1 MEETQNMHALAAN
14 REQIIVKTSIVG
26 IVTNLMLAAFKAV
39 VGFLSNSIAII
50 LDAVNNLSDA
60 LSSVITIIGAKLA
73 GKLPDKK
80 HPLGHGRIEYL
91 SAMLVS
97 ALVLY
102 AGITAL
108 IESVKKI
115 LHPEVPRYS
124 LLTLIILVVAIIVK
138 LALGKYVKTKGR
150 QANSG
155 ALIASGSDASFDAIL
170 SASVLAA
177 ALLYLGCRV
186 SLEAYVGVVISGVI
200 IKAGISMLKETLNDI
215 LGQRPEPAL
224 VKQVKEIIRH
234 EPLVHGV
241 YDLLINNYGPNKNY
255 ASLHVELDDTLTVAQ
270 VDELTRKIETEVF
283 HKTGIILTGVGV
295 YAYNT
300 GNEEI
305 AHLRNTIQEI
315 VLRHD
320 WALQMHGFYADTAK
334 KKLQFDVVLSF
345 DVEREKALKTL
356 TQEIQAKFPDYLIQI
371 TPDVDL
377 AD

>member
-1 MEETQNMHALAAN
+1 MEETQNMRALAAN

-26 IVTNLMLAAFKAV
+26 IVTNIMLAAFKAA
-39 VGFLSNSIAII
+39 VGLLSNSIAII

-73 GKLPDKK
+73 GKQPDKK

-91 SAMLVS
+91 SSMFVS

-108 IESVKKI
+108 IESIKKM
-115 LHPEVPRYS
+115 LHPEVAHYS
-124 LLTLIILVVAIIVK
+124 LLTLIILVVAIIAK
-138 LALGKYVKTKGR
+138 LVLGKYVKTKGK
-150 QANSG
+150 QVNSG

-170 SASVLAA
+170 SASVLAC
-177 ALLYLGCRV
+177 ALLRLWWGV
-186 SLEAYVGVVISGVI
+186 SLEAYVGAVISLVI
-200 IKAGISMLKETLNDI
+200 MKAGIGMLQETLHDI
-215 LGQRPEPAL
+215 LGQRPAPEL
-224 VKQVKEIIRH
+224 VKQVKEIIQAQ
-234 EPLVHGV
+234 PLVHGV

-255 ASLHVELDDTLTVAQ
+255 ASLHVELNDTLTVAQ
-270 VDELTRKIETEVF
+270 VDELTRKIENEVF
-283 HKTGIILTGVGV
+283 HKTGIILTGVGI

-300 GNEEI
+300 SSEEI
-305 AHLRNTIQEI
+305 ARIRNTVQEI
-315 VLRHD
+315 VLSHD

-334 KKLQFDVVLSF
+334 KTLQFDVVLSF
-345 DVEREKALKTL
+345 DVERKEALNTL
-356 TQEIQAKFPDYLIQI
+356 TQEVQAKVPGYAVQI

>member
-1 MEETQNMHALAAN
+1 MAGTQNIHTLAAN
-14 REQIIVKTSIVG
+14 REQIIVHTSMVG
-26 IVTNLMLAAFKAV
+26 ILTNILLAAFKAA
-39 VGFLSNSIAII
+39 VGLLSNSIAII

-91 SAMLVS
+91 SSMFVS

-102 AGITAL
+102 AGITAF
-108 IESVKKI
+108 IESIKKMI
-115 LHPEVPRYS
+115 HPEVAHYS

-138 LALGKYVKTKGR
+138 LALGKYVKTKGE
-150 QANSG
+150 QVSSG

-170 SASVLAA
+170 SASVLAC
-177 ALLYLGCRV
+177 ALVHLGWGI
-186 SLEAYVGVVISGVI
+186 SLEPYVGAAISLVI
-200 IKAGISMLKETLNDI
+200 IKAGIGMLQETLHDI
-215 LGQRPEPAL
+215 LGQRPAPEL
-224 VKQVKEIIRH
+224 VKQIKEIIQAH
-234 EPLVHGV
+234 PLVHGV

-270 VDELTRKIETEVF
+270 VDELTRKIEMEVF

-300 GNEEI
+300 SNEEI
-305 AHLRNTIQEI
+305 AHIRNTIQGI
-315 VLRHD
+315 VLSHD
-320 WALQMHGFYADTAK
+320 WALQMHGFYADTAHK
-334 KKLQFDVVLSF
+334 TLQFDVVLSF
-345 DVEREKALKTL
+345 DVTPKEAIKTL
-356 TQEIQAKFPDYLIQI
+356 TQEVQAKVPGYTVQI

>member
-1 MEETQNMHALAAN
+1 MEETQDMRSLAAT
-14 REQIIVKTSIVG
+14 REQVIVKTSIVG
-26 IVTNLMLAAFKAV
+26 IVTNILLAAFKAA
-39 VGFLSNSIAII
+39 VGLLSNSIAII

-91 SAMLVS
+91 SSMLVS

-108 IESVKKI
+108 IESIKKI
-115 LHPEVPRYS
+115 IHPETANYS
-124 LLTLIILVVAIIVK
+124 LLTLIILVVAIVVK
-138 LALGKYVKTKGR
+138 LVLGKYVKTKG
-150 QANSG
+150 QQVNSG

-170 SASVLAA
+170 SASVLAT
-177 ALLYLGCRV
+177 ALLYLWCHI
-186 SLEAYVGVVISGVI
+186 SLEAYVGVAISLVI
-200 IKAGISMLKETLNDI
+200 IKAGVEMLKETLSDI
-215 LGQRPEPAL
+215 LGQRPAPEI
-224 VKQVKEIIRH
+224 VKQIKEIIQA

-241 YDLLINNYGPNKNY
+241 YDLLINNYGPNKDY

-270 VDELTRKIETEVF
+270 VDELTRRIETEVF

-300 GNEEI
+300 SNEEVARI
-305 AHLRNTIQEI
+305 RNTVQEI
-315 VLRHD
+315 VLSHD
-320 WALQMHGFYADTAK
+320 WALQMHGFYADTEK

-345 DVEREKALKTL
+345 DVQRKEALATL
-356 TQEIQAKFPDYLIQI
+356 TKEVQDKFPGYNVQI